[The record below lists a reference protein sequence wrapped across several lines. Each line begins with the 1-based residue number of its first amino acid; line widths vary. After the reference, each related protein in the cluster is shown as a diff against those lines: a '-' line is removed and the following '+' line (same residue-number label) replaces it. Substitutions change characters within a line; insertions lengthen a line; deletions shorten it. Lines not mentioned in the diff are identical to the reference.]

1 MTAPDRRRPLMK
13 PAAVVLAAGRA
24 PSRPAARL
32 SFRARR
38 AERRARKS
46 IGMPARHPERL
57 TAELPEA
64 DEEWLAGVAAELWPD
79 DEYAQII
86 AETRR
91 EDR

>member
-1 MTAPDRRRPLMK
+1 MFRQSQAGR
-13 PAAVVLAAGRA
+13 LAAW
-24 PSRPAARL
+24 L
-32 SFRARR
+32 SFPTRR

-57 TAELPEA
+57 TRELPE
-64 DEEWLAGVAAELWPD
+64 DQEEWLAGLAAGLWPD

-91 EDR
+91 EGQ